1 MARIS
6 VRLTPR
12 GGRDAVEG
20 WDGDVLR
27 VRVAAPP
34 VERQA
39 NEALIRLLAKTL
51 RVPVSRVALAAG
63 AQSRVKLVEVSGL
76 SDEEVRSALT

>member
-12 GGRDAVEG
+12 GGRDVVEG

-27 VRVAAPP
+27 VRVTAAPS
-34 VERQA
+34 EGEA
-39 NEALIRLLAKTL
+39 NEALIRLLAKEL
-51 RVPVSRVALAAG
+51 HVPPSRVSLVAGGRSRTKIVDIDGMTDEAVRAAL
-63 AQSRVKLVEVSGL
+63 
-76 SDEEVRSALT
+76 